1 MSLRYSPQ
9 KGLSQFQAK
18 ESTEINNEII
28 ELIINELKRMRVNK
42 IDKVSLTQ
50 FKSILKKLK
59 LNDYY
64 EHIPYIKSK
73 ITNKPAPTI
82 SREIENEFK
91 KMFDLIQEPF
101 EKYCPKTR
109 INFLSYSYILNKFCC
124 IKNLPQYKSY
134 FPLLKNPQKLA
145 FHDQIFE

>member
-1 MSLRYSPQ
+1 
-9 KGLSQFQAK
+9 
-18 ESTEINNEII
+18 
-28 ELIINELKRMRVNK
+28 MRVKK

-82 SREIENEFK
+82 SRDVENEFK
-91 KMFDLIQEPF
+91 KCLI
-101 EKYCPKTR
+101 
-109 INFLSYSYILNKFCC
+109 
-124 IKNLPQYKSY
+124 
-134 FPLLKNPQKLA
+134 
-145 FHDQIFE
+145 

>member
-1 MSLRYSPQ
+1 
-9 KGLSQFQAK
+9 
-18 ESTEINNEII
+18 
-28 ELIINELKRMRVNK
+28 MRVKK

-109 INFLSYSYILNKFCC
+109 INFLSYSYVLHKFVELLDLHDL
-124 IKNLPQYKSY
+124 KKQ
-134 FPLLKNPQKLA
+134 FTLLKSRQKLQEQ
-145 FHDQIFE
+145 DRIWKLICEDLGWKYYPSV